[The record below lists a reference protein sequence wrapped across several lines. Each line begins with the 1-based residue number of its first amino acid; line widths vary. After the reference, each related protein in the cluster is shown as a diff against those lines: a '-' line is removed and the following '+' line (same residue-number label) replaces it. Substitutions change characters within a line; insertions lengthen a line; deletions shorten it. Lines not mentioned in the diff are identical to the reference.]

1 MSKKDNDY
9 NSENQEPWEQLYDTE
24 YDDSASRSQQRKQK
38 RGIHSFDD
46 RFSFA
51 FLDRGNSGWCRY
63 LGIEP

>member
-1 MSKKDNDY
+1 MIQNTMILHQDPNK
-9 NSENQEPWEQLYDTE
+9 ENK
-24 YDDSASRSQQRKQK
+24 SV
-38 RGIHSFDD
+38 GIHSFDD